1 MNQLLFATLQD
12 TDETNRISPDMD
24 YTRTADAFSQVKA
37 EIVVAGGEVLLVGD
51 GFSELGMTWC
61 FIGEE
66 FAAGIDVMD
75 YYVI

>member
-1 MNQLLFATLQD
+1 
-12 TDETNRISPDMD
+12 MD

-66 FAAGIDVMD
+66 FAAGFDVMD
-75 YYVI
+75 YYVIWAQPAPIYHTVFAQGV